1 MDIEIRSNETKGPPR
16 ERVKMRWLTGFWL
29 VSWAIWGPSVQAEVL
44 YEKDG
49 VQLRGTAR
57 IVARNAATCHVLEE
71 SHTEARYEELKGND
85 GQPLHVWQ
93 LEYSAHNQTGKTLSY
108 LRADFVIESA
118 YPPCTN
124 WTGEGPGHGA
134 TGGPYSG
141 GVFWGDHAKTLS
153 APYGMGAGEVMQEVL
168 YLAVFH
174 TDEPSFE
181 RWSDALHL
189 RGTGPVGAASRRPGR
204 DSGLLVRGAG
214 FRFSQRNS
222 AGGEA
227 GQVPV
232 GSGNAE

>member
-93 LEYSAHNQTGKTLSY
+93 LEYSAHNQTGKALSY

-124 WTGEGPGHGA
+124 WTGEGPGGRGDGR
-134 TGGPYSG
+134 TVLGR
-141 GVFWGDHAKTLS
+141 GVLGRPRQD
-153 APYGMGAGEVMQEVL
+153 
-168 YLAVFH
+168 
-174 TDEPSFE
+174 
-181 RWSDALHL
+181 
-189 RGTGPVGAASRRPGR
+189 PVGALWDGGRRGDAGGVVPGR
-204 DSGLLVRGAG
+204 VSHGRALL
-214 FRFSQRNS
+214 
-222 AGGEA
+222 
-227 GQVPV
+227 
-232 GSGNAE
+232 